1 MIFQEARKAVPLKW
15 TFRFRFAKPTQK
27 RVQGIGLN
35 STFLKNV
42 SGRWSAWNV
51 QVLFSSLFCVLSWP
65 KSSKTVTQVCKV
77 QSHKSEKSCKNRH
90 FLVTESCKIVVHF
103 AHFGFSPKCTNFFI
117 LHGFSEISQK
127 VFPTFFTFLILK
139 VYGGIL
145 VVKYTF
151 FLALSGCC
159 SLETV
164 KRNVGKLLS
173 KHLWSILIVSDHFFE
188 KRCPKMFP
196 TDFCQGPRTF

>member
-15 TFRFRFAKPTQK
+15 TFWFRFAKPTQK

-77 QSHKSEKSCKNRH
+77 QSHKSEKSCKNHH
-90 FLVTESCKIVVHF
+90 FLMTESCKIVVQF
-103 AHFGFSPKCTNFFI
+103 VHFGFSPKCTNFFI

-127 VFPTFFTFLILK
+127 VFPTFSTFFFWK
-139 VYGGIL
+139 VYGVFQ
-145 VVKYTF
+145 VVNSTF
-151 FLALSGCC
+151 FLALSVSCRLE
-159 SLETV
+159 SL
-164 KRNVGKLLS
+164 KRKSWKAAEQAPLELFDRFGPLF
-173 KHLWSILIVSDHFFE
+173 W
-188 KRCPKMFP
+188 KMMTQNDPNGFL
-196 TDFCQGPRTF
+196 QGLRTF

>member
-1 MIFQEARKAVPLKW
+1 MISQEARKAVPLKW

-27 RVQGIGLN
+27 RVQGIGSN
-35 STFLKNV
+35 STFWKNV

-51 QVLFSSLFCVLSWP
+51 QVLFSSLFFVLSWP

-77 QSHKSEKSCKNRH
+77 QSHKSEKSCKNLH

-151 FLALSGCC
+151 FLALSGCS
-159 SLETV
+159 SLETL
-164 KRNVGKLLS
+164 KR
-173 KHLWSILIVSDHFFE
+173 
-188 KRCPKMFP
+188 
-196 TDFCQGPRTF
+196 